1 MDVLRCISFVTVS
14 SEEQAGADRNSLDTQ
29 RAWTT
34 AFIRDTL
41 PLRYGVRG
49 VEVRRLEI
57 IGSRKIL
64 LLSDAIQAHDA
75 YRDLV
80 QAIED
85 RDFDILVAMK
95 MNRVAREE
103 ALAITLRDLCLR
115 QGIVPAWGDG
125 LPPTLDINVLR
136 ADEGWRISGMV
147 QAWGAGR
154 EVRELAQ
161 KVRDGRRGRALERGL
176 FSSKT
181 NYGYTHVR
189 DENDEKV
196 YIVDART
203 APVIRQVFVD
213 WYLGQGWGAPRIA
226 DELNR
231 RKIPSQMGTRW
242 NVTVVTELLGRARL
256 YGGEVVHGGV
266 WATGKHPAILT
277 ADEVAA
283 VERERQQRGK
293 GRPRTY
299 AYSGTVVCDQCG
311 RRMAGDSTA
320 QGRRYYRCRH
330 CKVYVDEDDIADAL
344 TRMVDYLETVDV
356 SDMALPDVA
365 DNYEHRLRAVDAQ
378 MAAAQAAMSKLVD
391 AYELGTIPLD
401 LLSSRIEDRKDE
413 LANLKAARER
423 IVDEAQRRAD
433 AGTAE
438 ERIDEIKAS
447 ARSMLTADPDVAR
460 PWWREFFEVRI
471 VDRDTIEVH
480 PRLFIG

>member
-1 MDVLRCISFVTVS
+1 MDVLRCISFVSVS
-14 SEEQAGADRNSLDTQ
+14 SEEQAGADKNSLETQ

-49 VEVRRLEI
+49 VEVKQLQI

-64 LLSDAIQAHDA
+64 LLSDAVATHDA

-115 QGIVPAWGDG
+115 QGIIPAWGDG
-125 LPPTLDINVLR
+125 LPPSLDINVLR

-154 EVRELAQ
+154 EVRELGQ
-161 KVRDGRRGRALERGL
+161 KVRDGRRGRALDRGL

-196 YIVDART
+196 YIVDVKT
-203 APVIRQVFVD
+203 APIVRQIFVD
-213 WYLGQGWGAPRIA
+213 WYLGNGWGAPRIA

-231 RKIPSQMGTRW
+231 RKIPSQMGQRW
-242 NVTVVTELLGRARL
+242 NITVVTELLGRARL
-256 YGGEVVHGGV
+256 YGGEVVHGGA
-266 WATGKHPAILT
+266 WAPGQHPAILT

-283 VERERQQRGK
+283 VERQRQQRGR

-299 AYSGTVVCDQCG
+299 PYSGMVVCSCG
-311 RRMAGDSTA
+311 RNMSGDSTV

-344 TRMVDYLETVDV
+344 ARMIDYLETVDV
-356 SDMALPDVA
+356 SQMDFPTED
-365 DNYEHRLRAVDAQ
+365 DGYERRLATIDAQ
-378 MAAAQAAMSKLVD
+378 AEAAQAAMSKLVD

-401 LLSSRIEDRKDE
+401 LLSSRIQDRKDE
-413 LANLKAARER
+413 IANLKESRRR
-423 IVDEAQRRAD
+423 IIDEAERRAA
-433 AGTAE
+433 AGSAD
-438 ERIDEIKAS
+438 ERIDTNLYLDK
-447 ARSMLTADPDVAR
+447 
-460 PWWREFFEVRI
+460 
-471 VDRDTIEVH
+471 
-480 PRLFIG
+480 IG